1 MNWEK
6 DFDLY
11 VSKYCVKH
19 KIDRETA
26 LKHALIKEVEQYY
39 KSAEKG
45 KMGVL
50 EVKAGC
56 GGAEIGG
63 DCK

>member
-26 LKHALIKEVEQYY
+26 LKHALVKEVERCY
-39 KSAEKG
+39 KDAEKG
-45 KMGVL
+45 KTGV
-50 EVKAGC
+50 VKDG
-56 GGAEIGG
+56 E
-63 DCK
+63 